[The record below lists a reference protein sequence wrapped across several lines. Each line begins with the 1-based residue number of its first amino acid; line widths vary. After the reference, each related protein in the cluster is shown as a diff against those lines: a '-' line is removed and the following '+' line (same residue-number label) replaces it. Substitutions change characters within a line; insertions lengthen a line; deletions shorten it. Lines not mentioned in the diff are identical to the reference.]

1 MSDFLPA
8 LDHLDVLDP
17 DGVAV
22 RLGTLW
28 AERPVLLALIR
39 HFG

>member
-1 MSDFLPA
+1 MSDLAPN
-8 LDHLDVLDP
+8 LDDLNVLGP

-28 AERPVLLALIR
+28 ADQPVLLALIR